1 MHTIASPNLFVRLTG
16 YLFFAL
22 LVATAPIRLA
32 VSAVTI
38 AGGAANTATVGQLYS
53 FTPTVNGAA
62 GKPLQ
67 FSIQN
72 RPSWA
77 SFNAVTGYLSG
88 TPKAADAG
96 TDKGVTI
103 NVTNGSGWVSLPAF
117 SILVSTATSEP
128 TIGGTPAK
136 SVVAGQKYV
145 FKPTVTAPSGKTLQF
160 TIVNKPTWGSFSTS
174 TGDLTGTPTAA
185 NVGHYPGIVIGVS
198 DGTNQVALPAFA
210 IAVTQVGE
218 KSATLSWEAP
228 TKNADG
234 SALTNL
240 AGYRIF
246 YGTSRTSLTQSITI
260 SSVGITAYVI
270 SNLNA
275 GTYYFAIKS
284 YNTAGVQS
292 NLSGIVSKTV

>member
-1 MHTIASPNLFVRLTG
+1 MHITASPTLFVRLTG

-22 LVATAPIRLA
+22 LVAAAPIRLA

-38 AGGAANTATVGQLYS
+38 TGTPAKTAAVGDLYS

-67 FSIQN
+67 FSILN

-77 SFNAVTGYLSG
+77 RFNVATGYLSG
-88 TPKAADAG
+88 TPKAVDEG
-96 TDKGVTI
+96 TDKGITI
-103 NVTNGSGWVSLPAF
+103 KVTNGSGWVPLPAF
-117 SILVSTATSEP
+117 SIVVSAAVSQP

-136 SVVAGQKYV
+136 SVVAGDRYA
-145 FKPTVTAPSGKTLQF
+145 FKPTATAPAGKTLHF
-160 TIVNKPTWGSFSTS
+160 TIANKPTWASFSTS
-174 TGDLTGTPTAA
+174 TGALTGTPTAA
-185 NVGHYPGIVIGVS
+185 NVGHYPGIVIGAS
-198 DGTNQVALPAFA
+198 DGSNKVALPAFA
-210 IAVTQVGE
+210 IAVTQIGD
-218 KSATLSWEAP
+218 KSATLSWDAP

-246 YGTSRTSLTQSITI
+246 YGTSRTSLTHSITI
-260 SSVGITAYVI
+260 NSVGITAYVI

-292 NLSGIVSKTV
+292 NMSAIVSKAV